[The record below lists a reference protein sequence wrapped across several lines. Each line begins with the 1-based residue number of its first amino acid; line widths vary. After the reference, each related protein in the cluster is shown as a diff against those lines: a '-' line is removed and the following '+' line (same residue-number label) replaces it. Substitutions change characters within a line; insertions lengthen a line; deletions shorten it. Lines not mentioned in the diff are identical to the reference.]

1 MFRSVFHHLELPCCE
16 VLSFLR
22 RYLVVSVS
30 FVGGVGGE
38 QFFSPWHRL
47 SVLVKKSVTWPYV
60 CGLYM
65 SGHCCVQLIF
75 SSVLCQCYT
84 DLMM

>member
-30 FVGGVGGE
+30 FVGGVGGGTIL
-38 QFFSPWHRL
+38 FSMASPQCSCQKISHMAIRVWVIYVWTL
-47 SVLVKKSVTWPYV
+47 LCSADLFICSVP
-60 CGLYM
+60 
-65 SGHCCVQLIF
+65 
-75 SSVLCQCYT
+75 VLH
-84 DLMM
+84 